1 MGIYFDNINNNGALI
16 LLNKYKVKLANVQ
29 KLAEYLK
36 NKKK

>member
-1 MGIYFDNINNNGALI
+1 MGILT
-16 LLNKYKVKLANVQ
+16 YKVKLANVQ

>member
-1 MGIYFDNINNNGALI
+1 MGIYFDNINNTSALI

-36 NKKK
+36 KKKK